1 MSKEKEQLE
10 AIQDIRKMMME
21 STKFLSLSGFS
32 GIFVGIFALAGAY
45 FGKTQFDLYFQGKNL
60 LFDLIAT
67 EENLILII
75 FSICLIVLISSILA
89 AFLFS
94 RNKARKNG
102 QKLFDQSSKKLFF
115 NIAIPLVCGGVFSL
129 AMLFYGGYF
138 VFLIAPSMLIF
149 YGLALFNGSKYTYH
163 DIKILGILEIILG
176 FMALFYLGKG
186 LLFWSIGFGVLH
198 IIYGVLVWYK
208 YDRK

>member
-21 STKFLSLSGFS
+21 SSKFLSLSGFS
-32 GIFVGIFALAGAY
+32 GVFAGIFALAGA
-45 FGKTQFDLYFQGKNL
+45 FLGKTQFDLYFQGKNL
-60 LFDLIAT
+60 FFDLMAT

-75 FSICLIVLISSILA
+75 FSICLVVLISSILV
-89 AFLFS
+89 AFFFS

-102 QKLFDQSSKKLFF
+102 QKLFDQSSKKLFL

-176 FMALFYLGKG
+176 FLALFYLGKG

>member
-10 AIQDIRKMMME
+10 AIQDIRKLMME

-32 GIFVGIFALAGAY
+32 GIFAGIFALAGAY
-45 FGKTQFDLYFQGKNL
+45 FGKTQFDLYFQGQNL
-60 LFDLIAT
+60 LFDFIAT

-75 FSICLIVLISSILA
+75 FSICLVVLISSILV

-94 RNKARKNG
+94 SNKARKKG
-102 QKLFDQSSKKLFF
+102 QKLFDQSSKKLFL
-115 NIAIPLVCGGVFSL
+115 NISIPLVCGGIFSL

-176 FMALFYLGKG
+176 FLALFYLGKG

>member
-10 AIQDIRKMMME
+10 AIQDIRKLMME

-32 GIFVGIFALAGAY
+32 GIFAGIFALAGAY
-45 FGKTQFDLYFQGKNL
+45 FGKTQFDLYFQGQNL

-75 FSICLIVLISSILA
+75 FSICLVVLISSILL

-94 RNKARKNG
+94 RNKARKKG
-102 QKLFDQSSKKLFF
+102 QKLFDQSSKKLFL

>member
-21 STKFLSLSGFS
+21 SSKFLSLSGFS
-32 GIFVGIFALAGAY
+32 GVFAGIFALAGA
-45 FGKTQFDLYFQGKNL
+45 FLGKTQFDLYFQGKNL
-60 LFDLIAT
+60 FFDLMAT

-75 FSICLIVLISSILA
+75 FSICLVVLISSILVA
-89 AFLFS
+89 IFFS

-102 QKLFDQSSKKLFF
+102 QKLFDQSSKKLFL

-176 FMALFYLGKG
+176 FLALFYLGKG